1 MVCGSDCIT
10 EFYMTKAYLKDQE
23 PKQQFTLDELRGIRY
38 DTDIV
43 QPMEEVVNFIKSY
56 GSESDKMVTCGAIP
70 ILHYLTG
77 RAPYITG
84 CGGWIETDYITA
96 EEIEQQLEESVSSGS
111 EQEAMPLVVFN
122 KTALDEQ
129 SEKTNVVLIF
139 VKENFINRY
148 LQTGNMKYMQK
159 IKKIIE
165 LFEWFC
171 QNIIWLVML
180 LLCRFCSS
188 FESAVSVESGIC
200 VDGGC
205 EHRAHQYHSTGA
217 RSSDFCGI
225 F

>member
-1 MVCGSDCIT
+1 MKKAKRQT
-10 EFYMTKAYLKDQE
+10 EETVETEHKLPDVRNTGRLLTVICAIWCVGLTVSQSFYMTKAYLKDQE

-111 EQEAMPLVVFN
+111 EQEA
-122 KTALDEQ
+122 Q
-129 SEKTNVVLIF
+129 
-139 VKENFINRY
+139 
-148 LQTGNMKYMQK
+148 
-159 IKKIIE
+159 
-165 LFEWFC
+165 
-171 QNIIWLVML
+171 
-180 LLCRFCSS
+180 
-188 FESAVSVESGIC
+188 
-200 VDGGC
+200 
-205 EHRAHQYHSTGA
+205 
-217 RSSDFCGI
+217 RSSPDIQG
-225 F
+225 